1 MRAWELSD
9 LLVSEDGETAHSL
22 VRRSHVK
29 SSDDD
34 FPRQLCIV
42 KDVCITITNR
52 GNLTAESF
60 YTEV

>member
-9 LLVSEDGETAHSL
+9 LLLLEDVEDAHSH

-29 SSDDD
+29 NSDDD

-42 KDVCITITNR
+42 KDFCITITNR
-52 GNLTAESF
+52 GNLTAENF
-60 YTEV
+60 HTEV

>member
-9 LLVSEDGETAHSL
+9 LLLTEDVKDADSH
-22 VRRSHVK
+22 VRRSHVE

-42 KDVCITITNR
+42 KDFCITITNR
-52 GNLTAESF
+52 GNLTAENF

>member
-9 LLVSEDGETAHSL
+9 LILSEDVKDAHSH
-22 VRRSHVK
+22 VRRSDVK
-29 SSDDD
+29 NSADD

-42 KDVCITITNR
+42 KDFCITITNR

>member
-1 MRAWELSD
+1 MRVWELSD
-9 LLVSEDGETAHSL
+9 LLLSEDGEDAHSL
-22 VRRSHVK
+22 VRRSHVE

-42 KDVCITITNR
+42 KDFCITITNR
-52 GNLTAESF
+52 GNLTAENF

>member
-9 LLVSEDGETAHSL
+9 LLLSEDVRDAYSH

-42 KDVCITITNR
+42 KDFCITITNR
-52 GNLTAESF
+52 GNLTAENF

>member
-9 LLVSEDGETAHSL
+9 LLLSEDVKDAHSH
-22 VRRSHVK
+22 VRRSDVK
-29 SSDDD
+29 NSDDD

-42 KDVCITITNR
+42 KDFCITITNR